1 MNIRISSLRG
11 KKVYTSV
18 AKYLGRVNGV
28 KFDMNHNRVASL
40 SVKVD
45 IRKKGLKPR
54 VISIPYSWVT
64 AVGDIVIIN
73 RTLSKSWRKQK
84 ESNI

>member
-18 AKYLGRVNGV
+18 AKYLGLVNGV
-28 KFDMNHNRVASL
+28 KFDLNYNRVASL
-40 SVKVD
+40 SVKVG
-45 IRKKGLKPR
+45 IRMKGLKSR

-64 AVGDIVIIN
+64 AVGDIVIIDK
-73 RTLSKSWRKQK
+73 TPS
-84 ESNI
+84 ES